1 MSALLAAVNRYAARR
16 KQGPRRER
24 ENDVTDRLH
33 GTWKLVS
40 AVREEIPSGA
50 TTELFGA
57 KPQGVL
63 NYSPEGRMIALIA
76 HGNRKAAASGRA
88 TPAEAEALY
97 RSMLSYAG
105 DYTVAGDVV
114 THRVDISWNESLHRR
129 RAEAPLHARR
139 QPADP
144 LDATVERSDRREDE
158 RAPDD
163 VGESLARGEE
173 RQAVNARSSAS
184 A

>member
-1 MSALLAAVNRYAARR
+1 M
-16 KQGPRRER
+16 
-24 ENDVTDRLH
+24 TDRLH

-40 AVREEIPSGA
+40 AVREDIPSGA
-50 TTELFGA
+50 TTDMFGA

-76 HGNRKAAASGRA
+76 HGSRKAAASGRP

-114 THRVDISWNESLHRR
+114 THRVDISWNEAFTGGEQKRHFRLDGNRLTLSTPQSHDPIDGRMSVRR
-129 RAEAPLHARR
+129 L
-139 QPADP
+139 
-144 LDATVERSDRREDE
+144 VWERI
-158 RAPDD
+158 
-163 VGESLARGEE
+163 
-173 RQAVNARSSAS
+173 
-184 A
+184 